1 MVSNVIV
8 VAMVSVMFYCIQK
21 HTALEQVCLL
31 LTSDNMPT
39 SLKLLAIKG
48 IVIIMCDHMIIIT
61 TISSCTNVKLVYRL
75 QIL

>member
-1 MVSNVIV
+1 
-8 VAMVSVMFYCIQK
+8 MFYCIQK

-48 IVIIMCDHMIIIT
+48 IVTITSDHMIIIT
-61 TISSCTNVKLVYRL
+61 STSNYYTASIQWAIRL
-75 QIL
+75 INIYTLQQLTV